1 MGTPEAAGLTPE
13 TRAYLERVRQL
24 TERLSAREV
33 GPDDARAALEA
44 VRDVAPVDADAPTGS
59 ACPESR
65 LLKAGVKRLV
75 AWYMTYLA
83 EQVNDLG
90 FALLRLGETLTAR
103 AERSDVNYMEMAARL
118 SQLEEK
124 VRRLEG
130 SERLGEDVGHDG

>member
-1 MGTPEAAGLTPE
+1 MTPE
-13 TRAYLERVRQL
+13 TLAYLERVRQL

-44 VRDVAPVDADAPTGS
+44 VRDVGPVDADAPTRS
-59 ACPESR
+59 ARLEAR
-65 LLKAGVKRLV
+65 LLKTGVKRLV

-103 AERSDVNYMEMAARL
+103 AERSDVNSMEMAARL
-118 SQLEEK
+118 SRLEEK
-124 VRRLEG
+124 VRRLE
-130 SERLGEDVGHDG
+130 STERLGDDVGRDG

>member
-1 MGTPEAAGLTPE
+1 MGTPEAADLTPE
-13 TRAYLERVRQL
+13 TLAYLERVLQL
-24 TERLSAREV
+24 TERLSVREV
-33 GPDDARAALEA
+33 GPDDVEAALEA

-59 ACPESR
+59 ARPEAR
-65 LLKAGVKRLV
+65 LLKTGIKRLV

-103 AERSDVNYMEMAARL
+103 VERSDVRCKEMAARL

-130 SERLGEDVGHDG
+130 TERLGEDVGHDD